1 MEELTVG
8 FLAEILRAN
17 GEAVRDLHYGDGLP
31 PHGPTRRPSLRA
43 AVKEHH
49 AKGALLA
56 EYKRISPGQTTA
68 ALPART
74 VADFV
79 REIESA
85 PIAGYSCLATVPRF
99 EGAPRDV
106 LDLVRAT
113 PRPVLFK
120 DFVVDDRQLDA
131 AERSGAS
138 AVLLIARLAHEGYLD
153 RPLAE
158 LAQAAHR
165 RGLEVLLE
173 FHAKAEL
180 SEAEDVAADMFG
192 VNVRNLD
199 TLRIDRRTA
208 TETLR
213 MAGQAGLRPLIGL
226 SGVES
231 AADALAFWSAG
242 ADGIL
247 VGSAVARSDRP
258 GDFLTSLLRPAATE
272 GA

>member
-1 MEELTVG
+1 
-8 FLAEILRAN
+8 
-17 GEAVRDLHYGDGLP
+17 
-31 PHGPTRRPSLRA
+31 
-43 AVKEHH
+43 
-49 AKGALLA
+49 
-56 EYKRISPGQTTA
+56 
-68 ALPART
+68 
-74 VADFV
+74 
-79 REIESA
+79 
-85 PIAGYSCLATVPRF
+85 
-99 EGAPRDV
+99 
-106 LDLVRAT
+106 
-113 PRPVLFK
+113 
-120 DFVVDDRQLDA
+120 
-131 AERSGAS
+131 
-138 AVLLIARLAHEGYLD
+138 
-153 RPLAE
+153 
-158 LAQAAHR
+158 
-165 RGLEVLLE
+165 
-173 FHAKAEL
+173 
-180 SEAEDVAADMFG
+180 MFG